1 MNENNETENDIIS
14 QPENKQNNQ
23 PEGGKKIRVAISQ
36 GDINGISYEVILKTF
51 SDARMLDM
59 CIPILY
65 GSTKVLSYYKK
76 LLPQQHQDLTY
87 NAIRDARQAADK
99 RFNVINLT
107 QDEVKI
113 DMGKSTDVAGALS
126 RQSLEMAC
134 QDLKDGKVDVL
145 VTAPIN
151 KKNIQS
157 PEFDFPGHT
166 EYLSHKFSSK
176 SLMLM
181 VCDRIRIG
189 IVTNHYALKDVPA
202 AITKDLLYEKLQL
215 MHDSLMRDFGIPMP
229 KIAVLA
235 LDPHAGDN
243 GVIGTQDMEVVKP
256 TIDEAQKNGILA
268 YGPYPSDGFF
278 GSSEFN
284 KFDGVLAL
292 YHDQGLIPF
301 KLMSFT
307 EGVNFTA
314 GMPIIRTSPA
324 HGTAYDLA
332 GKGVASEQSFRSAV
346 YLACNIFN
354 NRKEYS
360 ELTKDPLK

>member
-1 MNENNETENDIIS
+1 MTKNES
-14 QPENKQNNQ
+14 H
-23 PEGGKKIRVAISQ
+23 KIKLAITQ

-51 SDARMLDM
+51 SDSRMFEH
-59 CIPILY
+59 CTPILY
-65 GSTKVLSYYKK
+65 GSTKVASYHKK
-76 LLPQQHQDLTY
+76 LLSQQHQDLTFT
-87 NAIRDARQAADK
+87 AIHDPSQAVDK
-99 RFNVINLT
+99 KFNVINLVPE
-107 QDEVKI
+107 EVKI
-113 DMGKSTDVAGALS
+113 DIGKSTEIGGKLS
-126 RQSLEMAC
+126 RMALERAC
-134 QDLKDGKVDVL
+134 DDLQNGLVDVL

-157 PEFDFPGHT
+157 PDFDFPGHT
-166 EYLSHKFSSK
+166 EYLSSKFNGK
-176 SLMLM
+176 SLMMM

-189 IVTNHYALKDVPA
+189 IVTNHLSLKQVPE
-202 AITKDLLYEKLQL
+202 AITQELLIEKISI
-215 MHDSLMRDFGIPMP
+215 MHHSLKRDFGIPMP

-256 TIDEAQKNGILA
+256 AIDSAYEQGMLV

-307 EGVNFTA
+307 EGVNYTA
-314 GMPIIRTSPA
+314 GLNIIRTSPA
-324 HGTAYDLA
+324 HGTAYDIA
-332 GKGVASEQSFRSAV
+332 GKGKASEQSFRRAV
-346 YLACNIFN
+346 HLACDIL
-354 NRKEYS
+354 RHRHEYD
-360 ELTKDPLK
+360 ELTATPLS